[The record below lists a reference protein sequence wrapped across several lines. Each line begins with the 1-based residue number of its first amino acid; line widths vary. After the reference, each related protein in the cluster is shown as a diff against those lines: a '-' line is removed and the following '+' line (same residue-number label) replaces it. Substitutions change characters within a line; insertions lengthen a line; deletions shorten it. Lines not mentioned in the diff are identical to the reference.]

1 MKRWTA
7 TWTALVVAGF
17 LVVSGT
23 GFAQTPAPPTAPAT
37 TTQVKAEQ
45 GTPQEHL
52 ERADA
57 ALKSISPAAASGK
70 AKSQIS
76 ELKKRVNALQK
87 LTANNPSGAAAAPT
101 GAKTEKADAKGASK
115 WAAEAAAA
123 DKILGELL
131 ADTSA
136 TGAASATTPIG
147 SNPTGTTGTSPSK
160 ATGAVT
166 LDEETKAQLTTA
178 RASLTAFA
186 SAMSGSAP
194 PPPAT
199 TSPSAQPAAAST
211 ASPAAATPTAEPAT
225 PASPTTPPPTQPATP
240 PAAPAPSP
248 QPTTQPPTQPAE
260 PATPA
265 SPTTPPPTQPAT
277 PPAAQPPTQPA
288 EPATPAQPLAST
300 TQAPTDPAAAQP
312 KPDADG
318 AKRALTA
325 ARDSLGEVTK
335 LPAAQQLSGEPRTQ
349 LTQLIANFN
358 ELITTNTEWKASYAK
373 VDANLTALMGAQT
386 ADESTTAPAA
396 ATAGA
401 TSTAGATTSA
411 AGAVGTS
418 GTTTTTLDPGVK
430 AKLAEFR
437 AHLKEFEK
445 AANGSGQK

>member
-1 MKRWTA
+1 MKRWTS
-7 TWTALVVAGF
+7 TWAALVVAGF
-17 LVVSGT
+17 LVVPGS
-23 GFAQTPAPPTAPAT
+23 GFAQTPAAPTAPGT
-37 TTQVKAEQ
+37 TTQDKAEQ

-57 ALKSISPAAASGK
+57 ALKSISPTAASGK

-160 ATGAVT
+160 ATAAVT
-166 LDEETKAQLTTA
+166 LDEETKAKLTTA

-186 SAMSGSAP
+186 TAMSGSAP

-211 ASPAAATPTAEPAT
+211 TAPAAATPTAEPAT

-248 QPTTQPPTQPAE
+248 QPTT
-260 PATPA
+260 
-265 SPTTPPPTQPAT
+265 
-277 PPAAQPPTQPA
+277 QPPTQPA

-335 LPAAQQLSGEPRTQ
+335 LPAAQQLSGEMRTQ

-401 TSTAGATTSA
+401 TGTAGATTSA

-430 AKLAEFR
+430 AKLTEFR

-445 AANGSGQK
+445 PANGSGQ

>member
-1 MKRWTA
+1 MKRWTS
-7 TWTALVVAGF
+7 TWAALVVAGF
-17 LVVSGT
+17 LVVPGS
-23 GFAQTPAPPTAPAT
+23 GFAQTPAAPTAPGT
-37 TTQVKAEQ
+37 TTQDKAEQ

-57 ALKSISPAAASGK
+57 ALKSISPTAASGK

-160 ATGAVT
+160 ATAAVT
-166 LDEETKAQLTTA
+166 LDEETKAKLTTA

-186 SAMSGSAP
+186 TAMSGSAP

-211 ASPAAATPTAEPAT
+211 TAPAAATPTAEPAT

-248 QPTTQPPTQPAE
+248 QPTT
-260 PATPA
+260 
-265 SPTTPPPTQPAT
+265 
-277 PPAAQPPTQPA
+277 QPPTQPA

-335 LPAAQQLSGEPRTQ
+335 LPAAHQLSGEMRTQ

-401 TSTAGATTSA
+401 TGTAGATTSA

-430 AKLAEFR
+430 AKLTEFR

-445 AANGSGQK
+445 PANGSGQ

>member
-1 MKRWTA
+1 MKRWTS
-7 TWTALVVAGF
+7 TWAALVVAGF
-17 LVVSGT
+17 LVVPGS
-23 GFAQTPAPPTAPAT
+23 GFAQTPAAPTAPGT
-37 TTQVKAEQ
+37 TTQDKAEQ

-57 ALKSISPAAASGK
+57 ALKSISPTAASGK
-70 AKSQIS
+70 AKSQIA
-76 ELKKRVNALQK
+76 ELKKRVHALQK

-160 ATGAVT
+160 ATAAVT
-166 LDEETKAQLTTA
+166 LDEETRAKLTTA

-186 SAMSGSAP
+186 TAMSGSVP

-211 ASPAAATPTAEPAT
+211 ASTAAATPTAEPAT
-225 PASPTTPPPTQPATP
+225 PASPTTPPPTTQPATP
-240 PAAPAPSP
+240 PAAPASSP
-248 QPTTQPPTQPAE
+248 QPTT
-260 PATPA
+260 
-265 SPTTPPPTQPAT
+265 
-277 PPAAQPPTQPA
+277 QPPTQPA

-335 LPAAQQLSGEPRTQ
+335 LPAAHQLSGELRTQ

-401 TSTAGATTSA
+401 TGTAGATTSA

-430 AKLAEFR
+430 AKLTEFR

-445 AANGSGQK
+445 AANGSGQ

>member
-1 MKRWTA
+1 MKRWTS
-7 TWTALVVAGF
+7 TWAALVVAGF
-17 LVVSGT
+17 LVVPGS
-23 GFAQTPAPPTAPAT
+23 GFAQTPAAPTAPGT
-37 TTQVKAEQ
+37 TTQDKAEQ

-57 ALKSISPAAASGK
+57 ALKSISPTAASGK

-101 GAKTEKADAKGASK
+101 GAKTEKADAKSGSK

-160 ATGAVT
+160 ATAAVT
-166 LDEETKAQLTTA
+166 LDEETRAKLTTA

-186 SAMSGSAP
+186 TAMSGSAP

-211 ASPAAATPTAEPAT
+211 AAPAAATPTAEPAT

-248 QPTTQPPTQPAE
+248 QPTTQPPTQP
-260 PATPA
+260 P
-265 SPTTPPPTQPAT
+265 
-277 PPAAQPPTQPA
+277 

-335 LPAAQQLSGEPRTQ
+335 LPAAQQLSGEMRTQ

-396 ATAGA
+396 ATARA
-401 TSTAGATTSA
+401 TGTAGAATSA

-430 AKLAEFR
+430 AKLTEFR

-445 AANGSGQK
+445 PANGSGQ